1 MKHFTLEEAN
11 SALRTISPL
20 AEEIVACRRELAGY
34 EPELAQA
41 RLAVAGN
48 GGGLD
53 RKRFAQLEEDV
64 ATATA
69 RIARCVD
76 EISSAGVQVKDLD
89 RGLVDF
95 PARHPDD
102 GRTVLLCWH
111 VGEQEIR
118 FWHGV
123 EEGFAGRKPL
133 PF

>member
-1 MKHFTLEEAN
+1 MKHFTIDEAN
-11 SALRTISPL
+11 STLPRISPL

-41 RLAVAGN
+41 RQAVAGN

-53 RKRFAQLEEDV
+53 RKRVAELE
-64 ATATA
+64 AAAANATA
-69 RIARCVD
+69 RLARCVE
-76 EISSAGVQVKDLD
+76 EITDAGAQVKDLD

-102 GRTVLLCWH
+102 RRTVLLCWH
-111 VGEQEIR
+111 VGEEEIR
-118 FWHGV
+118 FWHGA